1 MINSRKIEDLRLIPA
16 AKCRAFIAACAAA
29 GVDVIITSTFLDAES
44 QNALYAQGRTA
55 PGKRVTNARCGDS
68 LHNWRVAFDFVPVAN
83 GKAIWGDAKLWER
96 FSRIITDASTG
107 NLVKYKYT
115 LEKNSNLF
123 VRVINPMQGVVYK
136 ETVPNHPQGEFMKT
150 IPFATLP
157 KGRYLLI
164 VRSNRKVILR
174 QMIINK

>member
-29 GVDVIITSTFLDAES
+29 GVDVIITSTFRDAES

-55 PGKRVTNARCGDS
+55 PGKRVTNARGGDS

-96 FSRIITDASTG
+96 CGAIAEGVGLEWGGRWKKVPDKPHCQDTG
-107 NLVKYKYT
+107 GLTIAQYKA
-115 LEKNSNLF
+115 
-123 VRVINPMQGVVYK
+123 GA
-136 ETVPNHPQGEFMKT
+136 VP
-150 IPFATLP
+150 
-157 KGRYLLI
+157 
-164 VRSNRKVILR
+164 
-174 QMIINK
+174 